1 VNEICDMCLWLS
13 KQVSVKMCVVNIKMY
28 VIVKSGCMCLWLW
41 MYVIVKIY
49 VVVKSEYL
57 WL

>member
-1 VNEICDMCLWLS
+1 M
-13 KQVSVKMCVVNIKMY
+13 KMCVVNIKMY
-28 VIVKSGCMCLWLW
+28 VIAKSGYMCLWLW

-49 VVVKSEYL
+49 VVVKSGYL